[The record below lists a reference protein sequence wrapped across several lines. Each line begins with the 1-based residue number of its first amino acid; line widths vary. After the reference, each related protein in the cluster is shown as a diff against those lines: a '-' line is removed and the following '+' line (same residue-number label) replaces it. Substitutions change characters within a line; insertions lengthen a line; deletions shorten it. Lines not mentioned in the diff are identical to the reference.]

1 MTLIQDALTSSKK
14 DPVNLPSL
22 SFPVH
27 GILTFATFNVVLVEV
42 ELIGR
47 NLEAEISKASRIEG
61 TTLTQAKA
69 IGSKLKVRK
78 G

>member
-1 MTLIQDALTSSKK
+1 
-14 DPVNLPSL
+14 
-22 SFPVH
+22 
-27 GILTFATFNVVLVEV
+27 VLVEV